1 MATPTNRNVKV
12 EFREEASPVVDV
24 PARAARAPA
33 ARRVSSSRLSFI
45 VAVVV
50 LGLAAVGLNGATSF
64 MKLYFKKLP
73 VSLSLPLK
81 ELPRQLGPWKCVG
94 IDKPLPSD
102 IEHTLGTEEYI
113 FRLYVDTRVVKPE
126 LLEGL
131 EDADIERDPSARE
144 RVGRLEAQYPQGM
157 LSMAV
162 TYYTGMVDTVAHIPD
177 RCMVA
182 DGYQPT
188 SDPEVVTWSVKPP
201 HAPVTARYINFEDQT
216 PRGQVSRNVAYFFH
230 VNGSYEHDPITGVR
244 LRLQKLTER
253 HGYYA
258 KIEVTNQVQDQGAA
272 KAAMADFLGFALPGI
287 ERCMPDWAK
296 VKAEERAGK

>member
-1 MATPTNRNVKV
+1 V
-12 EFREEASPVVDV
+12 
-24 PARAARAPA
+24 
-33 ARRVSSSRLSFI
+33 
-45 VAVVV
+45 
-50 LGLAAVGLNGATSF
+50 
-64 MKLYFKKLP
+64 
-73 VSLSLPLK
+73 
-81 ELPRQLGPWKCVG
+81 
-94 IDKPLPSD
+94 DKPLPSD

-131 EDADIERDPSARE
+131 QDADLDRDPAARE
-144 RVGRLEAQYPQGM
+144 RVGRLQAQYPAAM

-188 SDPEVVTWSVKPP
+188 TEPEVLTWDVKP

-216 PRGQVSRNVAYFFH
+216 PRGAVSRNVAYFFN
-230 VNGSYEHDPITGVR
+230 VNGGYEHDPITGVR

-258 KIEVTNQVQDQGAA
+258 KIEVTNQVSDQAAA
-272 KAAMADFLGFALPGI
+272 KAAMADFLGAALPDI
-287 ERCMPDWAK
+287 ERCMPDWER
-296 VKAEERAGK
+296 VKREEREESRK